1 MVIAHAT
8 SANHQKIPIR
18 VRIDALNA
26 DRFLAYV
33 FSYRYYLWHSIMSNQ
48 MSIIH
53 VSGPSPSFRLPPM
66 KWGGFFAFCVASLW
80 RDKLAIIW
88 G

>member
-8 SANHQKIPIR
+8 SANHQKKPIR

-26 DRFLAYV
+26 DRFLPYV

-53 VSGPSPSFRLPPM
+53 VSDKKLSC
-66 KWGGFFAFCVASLW
+66 KWALTLISSTTYEVG
-80 RDKLAIIW
+80 
-88 G
+88 

>member
-8 SANHQKIPIR
+8 STNHQKKSIR

-53 VSGPSPSFRLPPM
+53 VSGKRLSC
-66 KWGGFFAFCVASLW
+66 KWALTLTSSTTYEVG
-80 RDKLAIIW
+80 
-88 G
+88 